1 MVKCPR
7 CGYENSTAS
16 TYCVNC
22 MYVLSQEKGE
32 TVNNSKNNKGWNI
45 SIARKLMI
53 VLGLIVIILLL
64 FSFVNNNSQ
73 VSQNDTLNVVA
84 DDGSHH
90 QSASYPFKA
99 IIKGDGDWSAKMG
112 NPSYLVEKSGSGT
125 RSFSLDC
132 AAWDD
137 VEIDAQKNSGE
148 GELKIQLLRNGEVVA
163 ENSTTNGSDVV
174 KLYFDS

>member
-7 CGYENSTAS
+7 CGYENSSAS

-22 MYVLSQEKGE
+22 MYVLSQDNVS
-32 TVNNSKNNKGWNI
+32 TVNNSKNRKGWNI
-45 SIARKLMI
+45 GMARKLMI
-53 VLGLIVIILLL
+53 VLGLIVIVLLL

-73 VSQNDTLNVVA
+73 SSQNDTLNVFH

-90 QSASYPFKA
+90 QSSSYPFKA
-99 IIKGDGDWSAKMG
+99 VIKCDGDWSAEMG
-112 NPSYLVEKSGSGT
+112 NPDYLVNKSGSGT

-137 VEIDAQKNSGE
+137 VEIDAQKYSGD

-163 ENSTTNGSDVV
+163 ENSTTDGSSSV